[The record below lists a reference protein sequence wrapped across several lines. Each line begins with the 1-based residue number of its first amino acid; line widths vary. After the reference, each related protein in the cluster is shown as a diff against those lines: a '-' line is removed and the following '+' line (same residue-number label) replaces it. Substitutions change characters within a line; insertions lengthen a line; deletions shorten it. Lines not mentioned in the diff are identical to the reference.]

1 MVLIFFFLL
10 HLSNPARLAIF
21 LTTWHLTFATIM
33 TQILA
38 RFTGLLDGRRKVK
51 MTGRVYLR
59 AIVPIGVFFSLSL
72 ICGNVTY
79 LYLSVPFIQMLK
91 VRSIPFHPANT
102 VLLGWT
108 LTGLIIGHHPRRH
121 PHVLVGIP
129 SRAR

>member
-1 MVLIFFFLL
+1 
-10 HLSNPARLAIF
+10 
-21 LTTWHLTFATIM
+21 M

-51 MTGRVYLR
+51 MTGRLYLR

-91 VRSIPFHPANT
+91 VRYPFTHPRRP
-102 VLLGWT
+102 VGMSLME
-108 LTGLIIGHHPRRH
+108 LIIGHYPRRH
-121 PHVLVGIP
+121 PPVFVGIP
-129 SRAR
+129 PRAR